1 MHVRLHTYTTGTRV
15 SDENLSQNQYESFE
29 VEIFLEQQK
38 ATNFHMTKKY
48 KKKICDYIDFSNT
61 YKLDK
66 KIY

>member
-1 MHVRLHTYTTGTRV
+1 MHVRLQTYTTGTRV

-48 KKKICDYIDFSNT
+48 KKKDMRLHRFF
-61 YKLDK
+61 KHMQVR
-66 KIY
+66 